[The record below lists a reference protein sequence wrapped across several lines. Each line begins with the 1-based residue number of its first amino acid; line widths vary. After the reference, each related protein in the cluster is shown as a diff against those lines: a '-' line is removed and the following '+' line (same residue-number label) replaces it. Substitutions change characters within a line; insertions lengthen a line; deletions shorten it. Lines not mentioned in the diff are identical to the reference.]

1 MKNGMSKWNSEKKA
15 VLEAAQQMANMGLVV
30 GTSGNVSMRLGE
42 HSGRELLA
50 ITPNA
55 RYYDTLDVDDIV
67 VADFEGENVEGEL
80 AISIERMLHIGIY
93 KARRKVNAIIHTHP
107 VFGSAISV
115 STLEIPAFLDDQVT
129 YIGGEIKVAQYAL
142 PGTQDLVDNVI
153 SALGPRNAVI
163 LANHGAVSVGRDM
176 REAFTICELAEK
188 TAKIYVCALSLGRIN
203 PLPAEAAKV
212 EKAFFNFIHGDSQ

>member
-15 VLEAAQQMANMGLVV
+15 VLETAQQMAQMGLVV

-80 AISIERMLHIGIY
+80 AISIEKMLHIGIY

-115 STLEIPAFLDDQVT
+115 ATREIPAFLDDQVT
-129 YIGGEIKVAQYAL
+129 YIGGEIKVAEYAL
-142 PGTQDLVDNVI
+142 PGTNDLVDNVI
-153 SALGPRNAVI
+153 SALGPRNAVL

-188 TAKIYVCALSLGRIN
+188 TAKIYVCAMSLGRIN
-203 PLPAEAAKV
+203 PVPAQAAEV

>member
-93 KARRKVNAIIHTHP
+93 KARKKVNAIIHTHP

-115 STLEIPAFLDDQVT
+115 AILEIPAFLDDQVT
-129 YIGGEIKVAQYAL
+129 YIGGEIKVAEYAL

-153 SALGPRNAVI
+153 SALGPRNAVL

-188 TAKIYVCALSLGRIN
+188 TAKIYICALSLGGIN

>member
-15 VLEAAQQMANMGLVV
+15 VLETAQQMAQMGLVV

-80 AISIERMLHIGIY
+80 AISIEKMLHIGIY
-93 KARRKVNAIIHTHP
+93 KARRKVNAIIHTHT

-115 STLEIPAFLDDQVT
+115 ATREIPAFLDDQIT
-129 YIGGEIKVAQYAL
+129 YIGGEIKVAEYAL

-153 SALGPRNAVI
+153 SALGPRNAVL
-163 LANHGAVSVGRDM
+163 LATHGAVSVGRDM

-188 TAKIYVCALSLGRIN
+188 TAKIYVCAMSLGRIN
-203 PLPAEAAKV
+203 PVPAQAAEV

>member
-93 KARRKVNAIIHTHP
+93 KARKKVNAIIHTHP

-115 STLEIPAFLDDQVT
+115 AILEIPAFLDDQVT
-129 YIGGEIKVAQYAL
+129 YIGGEIKVAEYAL
-142 PGTQDLVDNVI
+142 PGTQALVDNVI
-153 SALGPRNAVI
+153 SALGPRNAVL

-188 TAKIYVCALSLGRIN
+188 TAKIYICALSLGRIN

>member
-67 VADFEGENVEGEL
+67 VADFEGKNVEGEL
-80 AISIERMLHIGIY
+80 PISIERMLHIGIY

-115 STLEIPAFLDDQVT
+115 STREIPAFLDDQVT

-153 SALGPRNAVI
+153 SALGPRNAVL
-163 LANHGAVSVGRDM
+163 LANHGSVSVGRDM

-188 TAKIYVCALSLGRIN
+188 TAKIYVCALSLGGIN